1 MRKNSSFPTGT
12 RSLREWCTPLVH
24 KPGKLKTLQL
34 LLGQKSV
41 TVSHRGRQQFTRGS
55 RAVPN
60 RESITESQGQ
70 EKARSGKRL
79 QIEIGELKAKNVKW
93 VVNLQGQKRQE
104 NGEVITAVI

>member
-1 MRKNSSFPTGT
+1 M
-12 RSLREWCTPLVH
+12 
-24 KPGKLKTLQL
+24 
-34 LLGQKSV
+34 
-41 TVSHRGRQQFTRGS
+41 
-55 RAVPN
+55 PN